1 MTLLAASDTG
11 LAELDQ
17 REREDCLLDDT
28 HGRRWLVEM

>member
-1 MTLLAASDTG
+1 MTLLKASERG

-28 HGRRWLVEM
+28 HDCRWLVGI